1 MSNKILRITS
11 VTSLFG
17 EYTVQRK
24 KMKRKRLMLNVFIYN
39 NASLNQI
46 KRKSM
51 QTIFIYG
58 IFIVEGLQKEGF
70 KFNML
75 L

>member
-24 KMKRKRLMLNVFIYN
+24 KNEKEKIDAKCVY
-39 NASLNQI
+39 
-46 KRKSM
+46 
-51 QTIFIYG
+51 
-58 IFIVEGLQKEGF
+58 LQQRIA
-70 KFNML
+70 
-75 L
+75 